1 MKFRSSNRRSV
12 VGRTSVRLGAA
23 ALCAAVAGLAMAAPP
38 NAQITY
44 QGRLSDNGGN
54 ANGSYNLVFRF
65 FSTPFAGTEL
75 CNTSKPGTTVTGGVF
90 TTSLGP
96 TVTDGPS
103 AGVYTDLSNV
113 FIDFQTLYLQVDVNG
128 TPIGPR
134 TRLEAVPY
142 AVNADRANSLGDVD
156 IVGGSTFVVGGSP
169 ALLTIAGANM
179 VIQLGDTSSDTVS
192 LQGTLNMRPDTGP
205 EGDQVIRFYNGGS
218 ATGESIFWDDSDDRF
233 EFSDSVAFSGP
244 IQVGSVSAT
253 SQVYSAIGSGT
264 PVSAGM
270 NGVNDLL
277 VTDDIE
283 CLSSI
288 IASGNILMRANA
300 AEGDGIIYFRED
312 ASDTG
317 ENFRWDD
324 SADKFV
330 LSDAVLIQGNL
341 TIEDPDG
348 FTDIQSEGG
357 ITIRIDTDNNESGG
371 NAGVFSI
378 NANSADIF
386 GTPLLRLQSTDEANL
401 ELDNGVTT
409 DAFDF
414 AEAFRPVAHEVDME
428 PGDVVA
434 LATGGANKEHVELTT
449 QAGQS
454 MLLGVVSTKP
464 AFTCGMGISAVQD
477 SDADLSALQ
486 QQLFDSGDHKGVAA
500 VGEMLEAR
508 MKQEWKPIAMLGRVP
523 CKVDTQ
529 FGVIKAGD
537 RVTSSPTKGH
547 AMKQT
552 GPGMSLGIAMEDA
565 NQPGKIM
572 VLVRPMW
579 YGGSAQD
586 FGNVADR
593 LNAGAVINAS
603 HAPAKAGAAGSQDSS
618 RIAEL
623 EAETKDLKARL
634 ADLERFVTAQM
645 QGNKVVSQR

>member
-1 MKFRSSNRRSV
+1 MIRRSA
-12 VGRTSVRLGAA
+12 VRMGAA

-38 NAQITY
+38 SGEITY

-65 FSTPFAGTEL
+65 FSVPFGGTEI

-103 AGVYTDLSNV
+103 GGVYTDLADV
-113 FIDFQTLYLQVDVNG
+113 FKTFSTLYVQVEVNG
-128 TPIGPR
+128 TPVTPR
-134 TRLEAVPY
+134 TRLLAAPA
-142 AVNADRANSLGDVD
+142 AVNADRAHSLADVA
-156 IVGGSTFVVGGSP
+156 VVSGSTWTVDGVAG
-169 ALLTIAGANM
+169 ALTIAGTNLRL
-179 VIQLGDTSSDTVS
+179 QLGDTTLLTGS
-192 LQGTLNMRPDTGP
+192 LRMRAPSLGDGTQSIFFLDGGSETAESFSWDDGQGRFELTDQFAITGP
-205 EGDQVIRFYNGGS
+205 LS
-218 ATGESIFWDDSDDRF
+218 
-233 EFSDSVAFSGP
+233 
-244 IQVGSVSAT
+244 VGSLTGALDAYNRFGTQT
-253 SQVYSAIGSGT
+253 STSG
-264 PVSAGM
+264 AM
-270 NGVNDLL
+270 NNIADVFVGGDVEVASNLISQG
-277 VTDDIE
+277 DIR
-283 CLSSI
+283 LR
-288 IASGNILMRANA
+288 SGL
-300 AEGDGIIYFRED
+300 AEGDGVIYFRED

-324 SADKFV
+324 SADGFAMTDDLFV
-330 LSDAVLIQGNL
+330 DGNITFNGSGTGVANL
-341 TIEDPDG
+341 
-348 FTDIQSEGG
+348 QSAGG
-357 ITIRIDTDNNESGG
+357 VTIRFDTDNNESGP
-371 NAGVFSI
+371 NAGVFSLNI
-378 NANSADIF
+378 HAPNVL
-386 GTPLLRLQSTDEANL
+386 GTPLLRMQSSDEANL
-401 ELDNGVTT
+401 ELDAGVTT
-409 DAFDF
+409 NAFDF
-414 AEAFRPVAHEVDME
+414 AEAFRPVAHEMDME

-434 LATGGANKEHVELTT
+434 LAVGGANKEHVELTT
-449 QAGQS
+449 QAGQA

-464 AFTCGMGISAVQD
+464 AFTCGMGISAVQEA
-477 SDADLSALQ
+477 DADLAALQ
-486 QQLFDSGDHKGVAA
+486 QHLFESGDLKGVAA
-500 VGEMLEAR
+500 VGELLDVR
-508 MKQEWKPIAMLGRVP
+508 MRQEWKPIAMLGRVP

-586 FGNVADR
+586 FGNIADR
-593 LNAGAVINAS
+593 VGDHANSAAVINAS
-603 HAPAKAGAAGSQDSS
+603 HTTKASEQPAQDSA